1 MKIKNKIKNI
11 LFMTIIAMTS
21 LFFMNSSLAVTKGTV
36 TVETAKLREEP
47 NLDCKVLELISVDE
61 EVDVIE
67 KVGEWYQVQYEG
79 ITGYLRQDLLSV
91 EGDVT
96 QNNEENTEVNT
107 TTSNTEE
114 NSTQTENGSNAE
126 NASSSTNE
134 EQQTQENQNEQ
145 TQSEE
150 TAQTSAEAVEQ
161 NEELPQDMLGN
172 KKIVSDT
179 KLKIIPSINATDIV
193 ELKAEEEVTVT
204 EVINGWACVEAQ
216 NTKGW
221 IRQEKLKDI
230 EETPQEQQE
239 EATTDEETEETS
251 TQPEQETKIKTQYIN
266 SQTVNLRREA
276 NTSSEILETL
286 AINTP
291 VDVYAEENG
300 WSRVIVND
308 IEGYISTAL
317 LSDTRQETTRSM
329 NPREV
334 DEETSNVTE
343 TEEKDS
349 TQTASDNTGN
359 PAPGNGATVIE
370 TANQYLGYKYIY
382 GGSSPETGFDCS
394 GFTSYV
400 FKQHGVTLSRTAA
413 GQYNNGVEVSRENL
427 LPGDLIMF
435 GSSISSINHV
445 GIYLGGGKI
454 IHAPNST
461 RGVTTDTINSGYYNT
476 NYVGARRVM

>member
-230 EETPQEQQE
+230 EEAPQEQPE
-239 EATTDEETEETS
+239 ETTDEETQQTS
-251 TQPEQETKIKTQYIN
+251 TKPEQETKIKTQYIN
-266 SQTVNLRREA
+266 SQTVNLRKEA

-286 AINTP
+286 TINTP

-300 WSRVIVND
+300 WSKVIVND
-308 IEGYISTAL
+308 VEGYISTAL
-317 LSDTRQETTRSM
+317 LSDTKQETTRSM
-329 NPREV
+329 KPRQD
-334 DEETSNVTE
+334 DEDANKTDKTG
-343 TEEKDS
+343 DS
-349 TQTASDNTGN
+349 DNTQTSSDSTGN

-370 TANQYLGYKYIY
+370 TANKYLGYKYVY

-394 GFTSYV
+394 GFTSYI
-400 FKQHGVTLSRTAA
+400 FRQHGITLNRTAA
-413 GQYNNGVEVSRENL
+413 GQYSNGVAVSRANL

-435 GSSISSINHV
+435 GSSASSINHV
-445 GIYLGGGKI
+445 GIYLGGGRI
-454 IHAPNST
+454 IHAPNPS

>member
-1 MKIKNKIKNI
+1 
-11 LFMTIIAMTS
+11 
-21 LFFMNSSLAVTKGTV
+21 
-36 TVETAKLREEP
+36 
-47 NLDCKVLELISVDE
+47 
-61 EVDVIE
+61 
-67 KVGEWYQVQYEG
+67 
-79 ITGYLRQDLLSV
+79 
-91 EGDVT
+91 
-96 QNNEENTEVNT
+96 
-107 TTSNTEE
+107 
-114 NSTQTENGSNAE
+114 
-126 NASSSTNE
+126 
-134 EQQTQENQNEQ
+134 
-145 TQSEE
+145 
-150 TAQTSAEAVEQ
+150 
-161 NEELPQDMLGN
+161 
-172 KKIVSDT
+172 
-179 KLKIIPSINATDIV
+179 
-193 ELKAEEEVTVT
+193 
-204 EVINGWACVEAQ
+204 
-216 NTKGW
+216 
-221 IRQEKLKDI
+221 
-230 EETPQEQQE
+230 
-239 EATTDEETEETS
+239 
-251 TQPEQETKIKTQYIN
+251 
-266 SQTVNLRREA
+266 
-276 NTSSEILETL
+276 
-286 AINTP
+286 
-291 VDVYAEENG
+291 
-300 WSRVIVND
+300 
-308 IEGYISTAL
+308 
-317 LSDTRQETTRSM
+317 M

-454 IHAPNST
+454 IHAANST

>member
-1 MKIKNKIKNI
+1 MKIKNKIKNT
-11 LFMTIIAMTS
+11 LFIAVIAITS
-21 LFFMNSSLAVTKGTV
+21 LFFINSSLAATKGTV

-47 NLDCKVLELISVDE
+47 NLDCKVLELISVNE

-67 KVGEWYQVQYEG
+67 KMGEWYQVQYEG
-79 ITGYLRQDLLSV
+79 ITGYLRQDLLTV

-96 QNNEENTEVNT
+96 QNNESNTEANT
-107 TTSNTEE
+107 TTSNSEE
-114 NSTQTENGSNAE
+114 NSTQTESSSNAE
-126 NASSSTNE
+126 NTSSSANPE
-134 EQQTQENQNEQ
+134 EQSQENEQ
-145 TQSEE
+145 APSEE
-150 TAQTSAEAVEQ
+150 TAQTSAETVEQ
-161 NEELPQDMLGN
+161 NEELPQDILGK

-204 EVINGWACVEAQ
+204 EVINGWACVETQ

-230 EETPQEQQE
+230 EEAPQEQPE
-239 EATTDEETEETS
+239 ETTDEETQQTS

-266 SQTVNLRREA
+266 SQTVNLRKEA
-276 NTSSEILETL
+276 NTSSQILETL
-286 AINTP
+286 TINTP

-300 WSRVIVND
+300 WSKVIVND
-308 IEGYISTAL
+308 VEGYISTAL
-317 LSDTRQETTRSM
+317 LSDTKQETTRSM
-329 NPREV
+329 KPRED
-334 DEETSNVTE
+334 DEDTNQTDKAEDSNN
-343 TEEKDS
+343 
-349 TQTASDNTGN
+349 TQTSSDNTGN

-370 TANQYLGYKYIY
+370 TANKYLGYKYVY

-400 FKQHGVTLSRTAA
+400 FRQHGITLNRTAA
-413 GQYNNGVEVSRENL
+413 GQYRNGVEVSRENL
-427 LPGDLIMF
+427 IPGDLIMF
-435 GSSISSINHV
+435 GPSASSINHV
-445 GIYLGGGKI
+445 GIYLGGGRI
-454 IHAPNST
+454 IHAANKT